1 MWNYQKRG
9 GRNLSLTSNSKGN
22 VSVEVIMIVT
32 ILFAFSIVAIVTYDF
47 FGDIMD
53 NVIADP
59 DISATATAPT
69 EGLHARYP
77 SVFDN
82 AYIIILIA
90 LWIGAI
96 VSAFQIDTYPIFMGL
111 SVLALIIVLIVPP
124 ILGNAFEE
132 TFADETASGLTDS
145 FPAMFF
151 IMTHILEI
159 SIFIGASVVIA
170 LYAKSRMGI

>member
-1 MWNYQKRG
+1 M
-9 GRNLSLTSNSKGN
+9 SLTSGSKGN
-22 VSVEVIMIVT
+22 VSVEVIWIVT
-32 ILFAFSIVAIVTYDF
+32 ILFAFAVTSIVVYDF

-53 NVIADP
+53 DVIDDP

-77 SVFDN
+77 AVFDT

-90 LWIGAI
+90 LWIGSI
-96 VSAFQIDTYPIFMGL
+96 VSAFMIDTHPVFMGL

-124 ILGNAFEE
+124 ILANTFEE

-159 SIFIGASVVIA
+159 AIFIGASVVIA
-170 LYAKSRMGI
+170 LYAKSKSGY